1 MHASKYLLSTSKSTP
16 AEAELISHQ
25 LMLRSGMIRMLA
37 SGLYSWMPLGLRV
50 ARKIERIVR
59 EEMDAAGSLE
69 LLMPA
74 VQPAELWQ
82 ESGRWQDYGAELL
95 RFQDRHQRDFCLGPT
110 HEEVIT
116 DLVRRDISSYRQLP
130 LSLYQIQTKFR
141 DEIRPRFGVMRGR
154 EFVMKDAYSF
164 HCSAAS
170 LAKTYEVMRQAY
182 CRSFDRIGLSYRQ
195 VAADSGSIGGS
206 TSHEF
211 HVLAASGEDAIAFS
225 DSSAYA
231 ANIELAPVIE
241 RGERPAPSAELEKF
255 ATPNTFTIEALAQ
268 TYGITAEQQL
278 KTLIVHAEGHS
289 AEQPKL
295 IALIVRGDHRLN
307 AVKAENLPEVAKPL
321 TLANRDEVRAA
332 IGANP
337 GSLGPVGL
345 PLPYVVDHSAAVMAD
360 FACGANEEEMHYRGV
375 NWERDCPLPSV
386 ADLREVVAGDPSPD
400 GQGRLEIKRGIE
412 VGHIFQ
418 LGDKYSRAMRLQVSD
433 ESGARVTVL
442 MGCYGIGITRIA
454 AAAIEQNHDQRGML
468 WPLSIAP
475 FQLNIIPVNFGSDQ
489 QVTELCTRLYRQYT
503 ELGVDV
509 LLDDRDLRL
518 GNKLSDSELIG
529 IPFSLVVGS
538 RDLAAGVVEL
548 NHRNGNHREKITIDA
563 LDSVLSN
570 LLLAT

>member
-1 MHASKYLLSTSKSTP
+1 MYANKYLLSTSKSTP
-16 AEAELISHQ
+16 AEAELVSHQ

-50 ARKIERIVR
+50 ARKIENIVR
-59 EEMDAAGSLE
+59 EEMNAAGSLE

-164 HCSAAS
+164 HCSSDS
-170 LAKTYEVMRQAY
+170 LAETYEVMRQAY

-231 ANIELAPVIE
+231 ANIELAPVVE
-241 RGERPAPSAELEKF
+241 RGQRPEPSAQLEKF
-255 ATPNTFTIEALAQ
+255 PTPDTFTIEALAQ
-268 TYGITAEQQL
+268 NYGIAATQQL

-289 AEQPKL
+289 ASTPKL
-295 IALIVRGDHRLN
+295 VALIVRGDHRLN
-307 AVKAENLPEVAKPL
+307 AVKAEALPEVAKPL
-321 TLANRDEVRAA
+321 TMATREEVKAA

-337 GSLGPVGL
+337 GSLGAVGL
-345 PLPYVVDHSAAVMAD
+345 PLPYIVDATAATMAD
-360 FACGANEEEMHYRGV
+360 FACGANEEQMHYRGV
-375 NWERDCPLPSV
+375 NWERDCPLERV
-386 ADLREVVAGDPSPD
+386 ADIREVVAGDSSPD
-400 GQGRLEIKRGIE
+400 GEGTLEIKRGIE

-418 LGDKYSRAMRLQVSD
+418 LGDKYSQAMRLQVSS
-433 ESGARVTVL
+433 ESGERVTVL

-454 AAAIEQNHDQRGML
+454 AAAIEQNNDERGML

-475 FQLNIIPVNFGSDQ
+475 FQLNIIPVNFTSDE
-489 QVTELCTRLYRQYT
+489 QVANLCTKIYGEFS

-548 NHRNGNHREKITIDA
+548 NHRAGNKREKVAIDQ
-563 LDSVLSN
+563 LSSVLHN
-570 LLLAT
+570 LLLAH